1 MMLSWL
7 HPHPSRAIMVPPMPL
22 ISGDRLGPY
31 EVEHLLG
38 AGGMGEV
45 YRGVDT
51 RLGRAVAL
59 KVISQRL
66 VGDEGHRR
74 RFETE
79 ARAASALNHPAI
91 VTIYDVGEGDG
102 LSWIAM
108 ELVEGRTL
116 REAIADGPLSIRE
129 TWSIARQ
136 CAEGLAAAHAKSI
149 VHRDLKPENVM
160 LTREGGVKILDFGVA
175 RHGAPASEKEPSL
188 ATETDVGTV
197 AGTILGTVG
206 YMSPEQATGRNID
219 FRSDQFSFGAVI
231 YEMLTGQRAFKRPTA
246 VETLSAILRDE
257 PPSLASTRADASDAF
272 QRVIGR
278 CLAKTPE
285 QRFASTRE
293 LAAALNALIPESSTA
308 VAPSG
313 TPLPDPVAAASAR
326 WALSRLRLAVLAAV
340 ILAVA
345 SGAFLWNRRD
355 GTGQPA
361 LNSVAVL
368 PFESSAQDP
377 NIEYIADGLTDGLID
392 HLARAK
398 SLKVQARATVM
409 RFKGNPNPREA
420 ARALGVGAVV
430 TGTLS
435 RRGTQIVVSAE
446 LIHGAT
452 GERLWGQTFDRPLA
466 DLMRVQDSMVLSIA
480 EGLRLRLS
488 GEEKARLSGF
498 GTDNP
503 EAYELLL
510 KGRFLMQ
517 RETEDDDLEAIRL
530 FKLAAE
536 KDPNFFDAHM
546 AVANTYGRMVGG
558 GLQSSHDAGVHAD
571 EALAKAF
578 ALDPN
583 NVAVRLAMAQK
594 RFVTNHDWAAVER
607 EYRAVMDDPTV
618 LRTTMWHP
626 IALFFV
632 AIGRPDEAAAL
643 VERALVVDAGNVE
656 SRLMLGTY
664 QLQAGRLD
672 EALRVLTAIAAEEPE
687 DSRPLFGI
695 ADVYRR
701 RGDFARAAE
710 ARRKAYELADDRGD
724 ISKALAK
731 DAARAFARV
740 TTEAEYAK
748 AEVAVARAQLRD
760 LQELSTLRFVSP
772 LDIARL
778 HAQVGNREEALA
790 LLERATSE
798 DFTGLSLLKVDQAWD
813 SVRADPRFAAVVR
826 RIGIP

>member
-1 MMLSWL
+1 
-7 HPHPSRAIMVPPMPL
+7 MPFV
-22 ISGDRLGPY
+22 SGDRLGPY

-66 VGDEGHRR
+66 VGDEGSRR

-91 VTIYDVGEGDG
+91 VTIYDIGEGDG

-129 TWSIARQ
+129 AWSIARQ
-136 CAEGLAAAHAKSI
+136 LAEGLAAAHAKGI

-160 LTREGGVKILDFGVA
+160 LTHEGGVKILDFGVA
-175 RHGAPASEKEPSL
+175 RQVAPASASGSSL
-188 ATETDVGTV
+188 ATATDAGTV

-206 YMSPEQATGRNID
+206 YMSPEQATGRNVD

-231 YEMLTGQRAFKRPTA
+231 YELLAGQRAFKRPTA

-257 PPSLASTRADASDAF
+257 PPPLASTRADAPDAL

-278 CLAKTPE
+278 CLEKAPE

-293 LAAALNALIPESSTA
+293 LATALALMPESSTA
-308 VAPSG
+308 VARPQRSL
-313 TPLPDPVAAASAR
+313 TEPPAAVPARRALP
-326 WALSRLRLAVLAAV
+326 RLRLAVLAAV
-340 ILAVA
+340 ALAVA
-345 SGAFLWNRRD
+345 SGAFLWNRRN
-355 GTGQPA
+355 GTGPPA
-361 LNSVAVL
+361 LTSVAVL
-368 PFESSAQDP
+368 PFEGSGQDP
-377 NIEYIADGLTDGLID
+377 DIEYIADGLTDGLID

-409 RFKGNPNPREA
+409 RLKGNPNPQEA

-430 TGTLS
+430 TGELS

-452 GERLWGQTFDRPLA
+452 GEILWGQRFDRPLA
-466 DLMRVQDSMVLSIA
+466 DLMRVQDTIVLSIA

-488 GEEKARLSGF
+488 GEEKARLGGF

-503 EAYELLL
+503 EAYELFL

-517 RETEDDDLEAIRL
+517 RETEEDDLEALRL

-536 KDPNFFDAHM
+536 KDPNFLDAHL
-546 AVANTYGRMVGG
+546 AVATTYGRMVGG
-558 GLQSSHDAGVHAD
+558 GLQSSRDAGGLAD

-578 ALDPN
+578 AIDRN
-583 NVAVRLAMAQK
+583 NAGVRMAMAGR
-594 RFVTNHDWAAVER
+594 RFVTKHDWAAAER
-607 EYRAVMDDPTV
+607 EYRAVMDDPTI
-618 LRTTMWHP
+618 LRSSQWHP

-632 AIGRPDEAAAL
+632 AIGSPDEAVAL
-643 VERALVVDAGNVE
+643 VERALVVDPGNLE
-656 SRLMLGTY
+656 SRVMLGNFL
-664 QLQAGRLD
+664 LQAGRLD
-672 EALRVLTAIAAEEPE
+672 EAVKVYQAIAAEEPE

-695 ADVYRR
+695 ADVYQR
-701 RGDFARAAE
+701 RGDFARSGRDAPE
-710 ARRKAYELADDRGD
+710 GIRHRR
-724 ISKALAK
+724 
-731 DAARAFARV
+731 
-740 TTEAEYAK
+740 
-748 AEVAVARAQLRD
+748 Q
-760 LQELSTLRFVSP
+760 
-772 LDIARL
+772 
-778 HAQVGNREEALA
+778 
-790 LLERATSE
+790 
-798 DFTGLSLLKVDQAWD
+798 
-813 SVRADPRFAAVVR
+813 
-826 RIGIP
+826 

>member
-1 MMLSWL
+1 
-7 HPHPSRAIMVPPMPL
+7 MPFV
-22 ISGDRLGPY
+22 SGDRLGPY

-59 KVISQRL
+59 KVIAQRL
-66 VGDEGHRR
+66 VGDEGSRR

-91 VTIYDVGEGDG
+91 VTIYDIGEGDG

-116 REAIADGPLSIRE
+116 REAIADSPVSIGQA
-129 TWSIARQ
+129 WSIARQ
-136 CAEGLAAAHAKSI
+136 LAEGLAAAHAKGI

-160 LTREGGVKILDFGVA
+160 LTHEGGVKILDFGVA
-175 RHGAPASEKEPSL
+175 RQVAPASPSGSAL
-188 ATETDVGTV
+188 ATATDVGTV
-197 AGTILGTVG
+197 AGAILGTVG
-206 YMSPEQATGRNID
+206 YMSPEQATGRNVD

-231 YEMLTGQRAFKRPTA
+231 YELLSGQRAFQRPTA

-257 PPSLASTRADASDAF
+257 PPPLASTRADAPDAL

-278 CLAKTPE
+278 CLEKTPE

-293 LAAALNALIPESSTA
+293 LATALALMPESSTA
-308 VAPSG
+308 VASSG
-313 TPLPDPVAAASAR
+313 TVLPDPAVAPAAR
-326 WALSRLRLAVLAAV
+326 RALSRLRLAALAAV
-340 ILAVA
+340 ALAVA

-355 GTGQPA
+355 GTGPPA
-361 LNSVAVL
+361 LTSVAVL

-377 NIEYIADGLTDGLID
+377 DIAYIADGLTDGLID

-409 RFKGNPNPREA
+409 RFKGNSNPQEA

-430 TGTLS
+430 TGALS

-466 DLMRVQDSMVLSIA
+466 DLMRVQDSIVLSIA
-480 EGLRLRLS
+480 EGLQLRLS
-488 GEEKARLSGF
+488 GEEKARLGGF

-503 EAYELLL
+503 EAYELFL
-510 KGRFLMQ
+510 KGRFVMQ
-517 RETEDDDLEAIRL
+517 RETEEDDLEALRL

-536 KDPNFFDAHM
+536 KDPNFLDAHL

-558 GLQSSHDAGVHAD
+558 GLQSSREAGGHAD

-578 ALDPN
+578 AIDPN
-583 NVAVRLAMAQK
+583 NVGVRVAMTVR
-594 RFVTNHDWAAVER
+594 RFVTKRDWAAAER
-607 EYRAVMDDPTV
+607 EFRAVMDDPAV
-618 LRTTMWHP
+618 LRSTQWHP
-626 IALFFV
+626 IALLFV

-643 VERALVVDAGNVE
+643 AERALVVDPGNLE
-656 SRLMLGTY
+656 SRAMLGNFR
-664 QLQAGRLD
+664 LQAGRLD
-672 EALRVLTAIAAEEPE
+672 EALKVYEGIAAEEPE
-687 DSRPLFGI
+687 DSRALFGI

-710 ARRKAYELADDRGD
+710 TRRKAYVMDGLEDE
-724 ISKALAK
+724 
-731 DAARAFARV
+731 ARAFARV
-740 TTEAEYAK
+740 TTEADYAK
-748 AEVAVARAQLRD
+748 AELAVARAQLRD
-760 LQELSTLRFVSP
+760 LQDLSKQRFVSP

-790 LLERATSE
+790 LLERATDE
-798 DFTGLSLLKVDQAWD
+798 DMTGLSLLKVDQAWD